1 MQLIYSVVLTSIV
14 QQNDS
19 YVYIYIHSFSCSFP
33 LWFIKDIEYSSLCYT
48 IRLVIYPFYA

>member
-19 YVYIYIHSFSCSFP
+19 YVYIYIHSFYFAESFSC
-33 LWFIKDIEYSSLCYT
+33 
-48 IRLVIYPFYA
+48 IY